1 MLTNIISII
10 MEKQKSVI
18 IVILA
23 IILTMGLFN
32 FFVISETNKIVT
44 VNEIEFKVPNTNN
57 NVTNQTEHYSTYED
71 VENGIFLYV
80 FDSQGT
86 TFTDAKELFNFLTA
100 RDVNQLETIQLE
112 EDDYT
117 FNYSR
122 SLNEYTYLLKSNKK
136 NIFVIT
142 KNKEDMLKII
152 KSIKNKSTNKNK
164 NKNYQEEII
173 EDTVNS
179 TFSTT

>member
-1 MLTNIISII
+1 MN
-10 MEKQKSVI
+10 KQKSVI

-23 IILTMGLFN
+23 IILAMGLFN
-32 FFVISETNKIVT
+32 FFVISETYKTIN
-44 VNEIEFKVPNTNN
+44 VNEIEVKVPATNN
-57 NVTNQTEHYSTYED
+57 NVINQTEHYSTYED
-71 VENGIFLYV
+71 VDNGIFIYV

-86 TFTDAKELFNFLTA
+86 TFTDAKEMFNFLTA

-112 EDDYT
+112 EDDYY
-117 FNYSR
+117 FNYSS
-122 SLNEYTYLLKSNKK
+122 SLNEYTYLLNNNNK

-142 KNKEDMLKII
+142 KNKDDMLNII
-152 KSIKNKSTNKNK
+152 KSIKNKSVNKSK

>member
-1 MLTNIISII
+1 

-32 FFVISETNKIVT
+32 FFVISETNKTIT
-44 VNEIEFKVPNTNN
+44 VNEIEVKVPDTNN
-57 NVTNQTEHYSTYED
+57 KVINQTEHYSTYED
-71 VENGIFLYV
+71 MENGIFIYV

-86 TFTDAKELFNFLTA
+86 TFTDVKEMFNFLTA

-112 EDDYT
+112 EDDYS

-122 SLNEYTYLLKSNKK
+122 SLNEYTYLLKSNNK

-142 KNKEDMLKII
+142 KDKEDMLKII
-152 KSIKNKSTNKNK
+152 KSIKNKSVKKTK

-173 EDTVNS
+173 EDTVNYS
-179 TFSTT
+179 FSTN